1 MAATEMVSFSRYMNY
16 KRSIQKMSDS
26 IKYFWT
32 IDMYTG
38 IQLDLSEYTKLKTF
52 KSEESFL
59 VIEPQLKHTYLSH
72 CSNSPDSEDLLIK
85 NELVY
90 SDNLED
96 IDTQLL
102 FYGFK
107 IIKSSKQDLGYFC
120 FYNLE
125 SI

>member
-1 MAATEMVSFSRYMNY
+1 MN
-16 KRSIQKMSDS
+16 DS
-26 IKYFWT
+26 NEFFLT
-32 IDMYTG
+32 IDIDTD
-38 IQLDLSEYTKLKTF
+38 IQLDLSEYTQLKTI
-52 KSEESFL
+52 KPEEYFL
-59 VIEPQLKHTYLSH
+59 VTEPQLKQAYLSR
-72 CSNSPDSEDLLIK
+72 CSNYLDSEDLLIK

-107 IIKSSKQDLGYFC
+107 IIKSSKQDLGCFC

>member
-1 MAATEMVSFSRYMNY
+1 MALNILRPRFNLN
-16 KRSIQKMSDS
+16 KGSIQKMSDS
-26 IKYFWT
+26 IKYFLT

-52 KSEESFL
+52 KSEDYFL
-59 VIEPQLKHTYLSH
+59 VTEPQLKHAYLSH

-107 IIKSSKQDLGYFC
+107 IIKSSKQDLGYLC
-120 FYNLE
+120 IYNLE

>member
-1 MAATEMVSFSRYMNY
+1 
-16 KRSIQKMSDS
+16 MSDLNES
-26 IKYFWT
+26 YLT
-32 IDMYTG
+32 IDIDTDK
-38 IQLDLSEYTKLKTF
+38 QLDLSEYTQLKTF

-59 VIEPQLKHTYLSH
+59 VIEPQLKQVYLSH

-96 IDTQLL
+96 IAAQLL

-107 IIKSSKQDLGYFC
+107 IIKSSKQDLGYMH